1 MTEHTNP
8 YHPSRKFEDPE
19 EAALWLEQAGF
30 VIDNGTITVPMDKL
44 HVTKYEKE
52 LILWL
57 HENDYYTLVSDF
69 DTLDRK
75 KKTEADFKD
84 LERYIT
90 SSGISGLPSELNLLF
105 KYLTKV

>member
-1 MTEHTNP
+1 MIEHTNP

-30 VIDNGTITVPMDKL
+30 VIDNGTITVPNTKL
-44 HVTKYEKE
+44 FVTHDEKE

-75 KKTEADFKD
+75 KQTSNSYLD
-84 LERYIT
+84 LEKYLST
-90 SSGISGLPSELNLLF
+90 SSSPSMSEVLF
-105 KYLTKV
+105 KYLGKV